1 MVGKTVRISGFP
13 IYVTANEVK
22 VFLERYV
29 DEGAVDA
36 VKVRLPKGRDRSLRA
51 FALVQFS
58 SIRHA
63 GEISSLAQQKCL
75 MYGTY
80 ILNTLSAEHDIV
92 QKPRISLFTLEDAML
107 HLGCPISSDKFSV
120 LRSFKSV
127 RVDFGFNLR
136 KIYFFIPWLSKS
148 YKLELSYEAIWEI
161 KLLRFP
167 DKHEKFLLIQVC
179 LCKLYHVRS
188 LFLTYW
194 QTHDLKFSCS

>member
-80 ILNTLSAEHDIV
+80 ILNTINAEHDIV
-92 QKPRISLFTLEDAML
+92 QKPRISLLTLEDAML

-179 LCKLYHVRS
+179 LFKLYHVRS
-188 LFLTYW
+188 LLLTFW
-194 QTHDLKFSCS
+194 QTHDL